1 MSGLVNKADKNP
13 SEAFDYSN
21 ASDELLLERFN
32 FQEDSRA
39 LEVLIQRYEAPLFNY
54 LFRYLGNREAAEDVF
69 QASFLQV
76 YSKSDQ
82 FDSSKKFK
90 PWLYTVAT
98 NQAIDYQRRNHRKST
113 ISLDAAYGGGDD
125 DDSTGSLQ
133 EILESAEKDPSFSM
147 DCAEQ
152 AQLVRLAVNEL
163 PDILKETV
171 NLVYFEDM
179 KYKDAAEILQVPV
192 GTVKSRLHAAMK
204 KLAEKLTEGNFSDNQ
219 S

>member
-1 MSGLVNKADKNP
+1 MAGLVNKADQNP
-13 SEAFDYSN
+13 SAFDYSN
-21 ASDELLLERFN
+21 ATDEQLLERFN
-32 FQEDSRA
+32 FQEDSHA

-82 FDSSKKFK
+82 FDPSKKFK

-98 NQAIDYQRRNHRKST
+98 NQAIDYQRRNHRKTT
-113 ISLDAAYGGGDD
+113 ISLDVSYGGEDD
-125 DDSTGSLQ
+125 ESSGSLQ

-147 DCAEQ
+147 DSAEQ
-152 AQLVRLAVNEL
+152 AQLVRDAVNEL
-163 PDILKETV
+163 PDILRETV
-171 NLVYFEDM
+171 NLVYFEDL
-179 KYKDAAEILQVPV
+179 KYKDAADILGVPV

-204 KLAEKLTEGNFSDNQ
+204 KLAEKLAEGKLSDE
-219 S
+219 

>member
-1 MSGLVNKADKNP
+1 MSGLVNKADINP
-13 SEAFDYSN
+13 SDAFNYSD
-21 ASDELLLERFN
+21 ASDEQLLERFS
-32 FQEDSRA
+32 FHGDSHA
-39 LEVLIQRYEAPLFNY
+39 LEVLIHRYEAPLFNY

-82 FDSSKKFK
+82 FDPSKKFK

-98 NQAIDYQRRNHRKST
+98 NQAIDYQRRNHRKTT
-113 ISLDAAYGGGDD
+113 ISLDASYGGDD
-125 DDSTGSLQ
+125 DESTGSLQ

-147 DCAEQ
+147 DSAEQ
-152 AQLVRLAVNEL
+152 AQLVRAAVNEL

-171 NLVYFEDM
+171 NLVYFEDL
-179 KYKDAAEILQVPV
+179 KYKDAADILGVPV

-204 KLAEKLTEGNFSDNQ
+204 KLAEKLTDGKLSDD
-219 S
+219 

>member
-21 ASDELLLERFN
+21 ASDERLLERFN

-82 FDSSKKFK
+82 FDPSKKFK

-98 NQAIDYQRRNHRKST
+98 NQAIDYQRRNRRKTT
-113 ISLDAAYGGGDD
+113 ISLDVSYGGDD
-125 DDSTGSLQ
+125 DESTGSLQ

-147 DCAEQ
+147 DSAEQ
-152 AQLVRLAVNEL
+152 AQLVRDAVNEL
-163 PDILKETV
+163 PDILRETV
-171 NLVYFEDM
+171 NLVYFEDL
-179 KYKDAAEILQVPV
+179 KYKDAADILGVPV
-192 GTVKSRLHAAMK
+192 GTIKSRLHAAMK
-204 KLAEKLTEGNFSDNQ
+204 KLAEKLTEGKLSDE
-219 S
+219 

>member
-1 MSGLVNKADKNP
+1 MTGLENNADKNP
-13 SEAFDYSN
+13 SKAFNYQD
-21 ASDELLLERFN
+21 ASDEQLLERFN
-32 FQEDSRA
+32 FQSDSYA

-54 LFRYLGNREAAEDVF
+54 LNRYLGNREAAEDVF

-82 FDSSKKFK
+82 FDPTKKFK

-98 NQAIDYQRRNHRKST
+98 NQAIDYQRRNHRKTT
-113 ISLDAAYGGGDD
+113 ISLDASYGGSDD
-125 DDSTGSLQ
+125 DESTGSLQ

-147 DCAEQ
+147 DSSEQ
-152 AQLVRLAVNEL
+152 AQLVRIAVSEL
-163 PDILKETV
+163 PDILRETV

-179 KYKDAAEILQVPV
+179 KYKDAADILHVPV

-204 KLAEKLTEGNFSDNQ
+204 KLAEKLSEDKLSDE
-219 S
+219 

>member
-1 MSGLVNKADKNP
+1 MAGLVNKADTNP
-13 SEAFDYSN
+13 SGAFNYSD
-21 ASDELLLERFN
+21 ASDEQLLERFS
-32 FQEDSRA
+32 FHGDSHA
-39 LEVLIQRYEAPLFNY
+39 LEVLIHRYEAPLFNY

-82 FDSSKKFK
+82 FDPSKKFK

-98 NQAIDYQRRNHRKST
+98 NQAIDYQRRNHRKTT
-113 ISLDAAYGGGDD
+113 ISLDVSYGSDAD
-125 DDSTGSLQ
+125 ESTGSLQ

-147 DCAEQ
+147 DSSEQ
-152 AQLVRLAVNEL
+152 AQRVRAAVNDL
-163 PDILKETV
+163 PDILRETV

-179 KYKDAAEILQVPV
+179 KYKDAADILHVPV

-204 KLAEKLTEGNFSDNQ
+204 KLAEKLTERQITDDE
-219 S
+219 